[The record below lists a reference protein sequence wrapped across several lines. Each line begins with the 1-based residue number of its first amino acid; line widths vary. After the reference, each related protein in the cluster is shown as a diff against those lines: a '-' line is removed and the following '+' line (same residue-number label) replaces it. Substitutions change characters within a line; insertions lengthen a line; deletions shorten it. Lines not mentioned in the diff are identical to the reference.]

1 MIEVRKSS
9 SLGNET
15 DESQDSKK
23 ASGSHLADPV
33 VRAFRWAG
41 GIPSESLRLARDLE
55 RGLVSGIMTLN

>member
-15 DESQDSKK
+15 DESQASKK
-23 ASGSHLADPV
+23 ASGSQPADPV

-41 GIPSESLRLARDLE
+41 GIPSELMRLAGDLE
-55 RGLVSGIMTLN
+55 RGLVSGIKTLN